1 MVGVSRLNCVAPM
14 LSAPGDGHG
23 PIATWI
29 ASVSLCVLFLY
40 AKIYKTSETSMPIPA
55 RHSQAHAAYTE
66 IKRRILAGMF
76 TPSDRLREVEVADML
91 AIGRTPVREALKR
104 IQDEGLITHEPGRGL
119 VVTTM
124 DQQEV
129 GELYSMREV
138 LEGAAAAFAA
148 RHATDAEI
156 ANMQALLDEGD
167 HGDPV
172 AQNLR
177 FHEAIYS
184 AAYNRYLLRSLQ
196 SLTETTYLLGRSTL
210 SSPERASRSHHEHQ
224 AIVQAI
230 RARDV
235 QGAQDAA
242 RHHIHQALLERLKML
257 RQG

>member
-1 MVGVSRLNCVAPM
+1 LDFFVCKNIQKY
-14 LSAPGDGHG
+14 D
-23 PIATWI
+23 
-29 ASVSLCVLFLY
+29 
-40 AKIYKTSETSMPIPA
+40 ETSVPIPKSN
-55 RHSQAHAAYTE
+55 SQAYAAYNE

-76 TPSDRLREVEVADML
+76 TSSDRLREVEVADML
-91 AIGRTPVREALKR
+91 EMGRTPVREALKR

-148 RHATDAEI
+148 RHATPADV
-156 ANMQALLDEGD
+156 ANMQAILDEGD
-167 HGDPV
+167 GGDPV

-184 AAYNRYLLRSLQ
+184 AAHNRYLIRSLQ

-210 SSPERASRSHHEHQ
+210 SSPDRASRSNQEHQ
-224 AIVQAI
+224 AIVDAI
-230 RARDV
+230 RARDE
-235 QGAQDAA
+235 QGAQHAA
-242 RHHIHQALLERLKML
+242 QHHIHQALLERLKML